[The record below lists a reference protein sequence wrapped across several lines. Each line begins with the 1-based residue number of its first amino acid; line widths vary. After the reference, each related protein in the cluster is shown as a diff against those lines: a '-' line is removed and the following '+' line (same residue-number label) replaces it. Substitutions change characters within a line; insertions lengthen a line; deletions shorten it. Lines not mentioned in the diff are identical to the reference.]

1 MVASSP
7 VTAKVLCQKKYRAL
21 GIYNMHVRSQQNL
34 SARSDLDIKTE
45 RRGHLIAREIEGKE
59 ERKRKECF
67 RKKAN
72 YY

>member
-1 MVASSP
+1 MCTVSKIFLLEVIWTS
-7 VTAKVLCQKKYRAL
+7 KLR
-21 GIYNMHVRSQQNL
+21 
-34 SARSDLDIKTE
+34 E
-45 RRGHLIAREIEGKE
+45 RGHLIAREIEGKE